1 MIQNPVP
8 YSVSAWRLLLSEPA
22 DGPLNMAIDEA
33 ILLAVAQ
40 GRSLP
45 TLRFYRW
52 APPCLSLGY
61 AQPVADA
68 DFARLAALSSDC
80 VRRPTGGKA
89 ILHTDELTYSINV
102 PQTDPRVA
110 GGIVES
116 YRRLSEGLLRGLTLL
131 GAAARNDRE
140 FTAESAES
148 AEKDKRENSVDSV
161 LSVAKND
168 PVCFITPSNYEI
180 TANGKKLI
188 GSAQSRKQ
196 SMVLQHGSLPLAGD
210 IARICEVLA
219 FPDEAARAE
228 AGRRVRERATT
239 LEAALG
245 RAVSWPAAAEAMTL
259 GFAEVLALDLRPGA
273 LTAEEWETAGR
284 LRDTKYSQPQLQ
296 G

>member
-68 DFARLAALSSDC
+68 DFARLAALGSDC

-89 ILHTDELTYSINV
+89 ILHTDELTYSINAS
-102 PQTDPRVA
+102 QTDPRMG

-131 GAAARNDRE
+131 GAVARN
-140 FTAESAES
+140 
-148 AEKDKRENSVDSV
+148 DKRENSVDSV
-161 LSVAKND
+161 LSAVKNN
-168 PVCFITPSNYEI
+168 PVCFITPSKYEI

-210 IARICEVLA
+210 IARICEALA

-228 AGRRVRERATT
+228 ARRRVRERATT

-245 RAVSWPAAAEAMTL
+245 RAVSWQAAAEAMTL
-259 GFAEVLALDLRPGA
+259 GFAEVLALELHPGA
-273 LTAEEWETAGR
+273 LTAEEWETARR

-296 G
+296 A

>member
-8 YSVSAWRLLLSEPA
+8 YSVSAWRLLLSGPA

-68 DFARLAALSSDC
+68 DFARLAAPGFDC

-89 ILHTDELTYSINV
+89 ILHTDELTYSINA
-102 PQTDPRVA
+102 PQTDPRMR

-140 FTAESAES
+140 SAAENGES
-148 AEKDKRENSVDSV
+148 TGENIGPVDSAR
-161 LSVAKND
+161 SVVNKD

-196 SMVLQHGSLPLAGD
+196 SMVLQHGSLPLVGD

-228 AGRRVRERATT
+228 ARRRVRERATT

-245 RAVSWPAAAEAMTL
+245 RAVSWQAAADAMTL
-259 GFAEVLALDLRPGA
+259 GFAEVLALDLHPGA
-273 LTAEEWETAGR
+273 LTAEEWETARR

-296 G
+296 A

>member
-8 YSVSAWRLLLSEPA
+8 YFVSAWRLLLSEPA

-68 DFARLAALSSDC
+68 DFARLAALSFDC

-89 ILHTDELTYSINV
+89 ILHADELTYSINA
-102 PQTDPRVA
+102 PQTDPRMG

-131 GAAARNDRE
+131 GAVARNDKT
-140 FTAESAES
+140 FTTESTES

-161 LSVAKND
+161 LSAVKNN

-196 SMVLQHGSLPLAGD
+196 GMVLQHGSLPLAGD
-210 IARICEVLA
+210 IARICEALA

-228 AGRRVRERATT
+228 ARRRVRERATT

-245 RAVSWPAAAEAMTL
+245 RAVSWQAAAEAMTL
-259 GFAEVLALDLRPGA
+259 GFAEVLALELHPGP
-273 LTAEEWETAGR
+273 LTAEEWETAR
-284 LRDTKYSQPQLQ
+284 LLRDTKYSQPQLQ
-296 G
+296 A

>member
-8 YSVSAWRLLLSEPA
+8 YSVSTWRLLLSEPA

-68 DFARLAALSSDC
+68 DFARLAALGSDC

-89 ILHTDELTYSINV
+89 ILHTDELTYSINAS
-102 PQTDPRVA
+102 QTDPRMG

-131 GAAARNDRE
+131 GAVARN
-140 FTAESAES
+140 
-148 AEKDKRENSVDSV
+148 DKRENSVDSV
-161 LSVAKND
+161 LSAVKNN
-168 PVCFITPSNYEI
+168 PVCFITPSKYEI

-210 IARICEVLA
+210 IARICEALA

-228 AGRRVRERATT
+228 ARRRVRERATT

-245 RAVSWPAAAEAMTL
+245 RAVSWQAAAEAMTL
-259 GFAEVLALDLRPGA
+259 GFAEVLALELHPGA
-273 LTAEEWETAGR
+273 LTAEEWETARR

-296 G
+296 A